1 MSKMTVEE
9 FENKVQK
16 LRLLKEEGMLSPEEF
31 YKIKMK
37 LMEELKYENQY

>member
-31 YKIKMK
+31 IAIKMK
-37 LMEELKYENQY
+37 LMEELEYV

>member
-31 YKIKMK
+31 VAIKAK
-37 LMEELKYENQY
+37 LMEELKYV